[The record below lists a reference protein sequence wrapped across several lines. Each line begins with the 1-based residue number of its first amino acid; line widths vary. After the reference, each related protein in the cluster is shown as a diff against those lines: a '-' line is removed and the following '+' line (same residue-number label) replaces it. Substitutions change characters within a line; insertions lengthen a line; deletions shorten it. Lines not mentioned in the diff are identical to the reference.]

1 MANLSGLAIDPD
13 VKEST
18 GEFIIL
24 PEGKY
29 KAVILNDELRNNKA
43 ETGKLLVLKVQIIDG
58 KVTGH
63 ELSDGLNIINKS
75 QVAQSIAQGTLKRI
89 CAVCKVP
96 FPPSD
101 TKKLYGVPM
110 TITGGVEEF
119 ESNKTGKM
127 LKSNKI
133 KAYAPIET
141 VAAPAQQTTAPPATT
156 EDAW

>member
-1 MANLSGLAIDPD
+1 MANLSGLGIDPD

-29 KAVILNDELRNNKA
+29 KAVILTDELASNKA
-43 ETGKLLVLKVQIIDG
+43 DDGKLLILKVQIIDG
-58 KVTGH
+58 KFTGH
-63 ELSDGLNIINKS
+63 EILDRLNIINKS

-110 TITGGVEEF
+110 IITVGVEEF
-119 ESNKTGKM
+119 ESNKSGKM

-133 KAYAPIET
+133 KAYAPVET
-141 VAAPAQQTTAPPATT
+141 AQPTTAPPAVT
-156 EDAW
+156 EDVW